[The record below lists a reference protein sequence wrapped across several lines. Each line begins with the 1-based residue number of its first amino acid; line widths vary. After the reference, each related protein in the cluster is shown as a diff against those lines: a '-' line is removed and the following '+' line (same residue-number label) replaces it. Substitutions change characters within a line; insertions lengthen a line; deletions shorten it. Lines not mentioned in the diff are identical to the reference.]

1 MILLIH
7 LYFFPSVLVC
17 PKTLMTQARLL
28 IRRCITL
35 SDKEAGIDSL
45 DLPQMLRNYLK
56 HNTTE
61 LL

>member
-1 MILLIH
+1 
-7 LYFFPSVLVC
+7 
-17 PKTLMTQARLL
+17 MTQTRLS
-28 IRRCITL
+28 IRRHIML
-35 SDKEAGIDSL
+35 PDKEAGIDSL